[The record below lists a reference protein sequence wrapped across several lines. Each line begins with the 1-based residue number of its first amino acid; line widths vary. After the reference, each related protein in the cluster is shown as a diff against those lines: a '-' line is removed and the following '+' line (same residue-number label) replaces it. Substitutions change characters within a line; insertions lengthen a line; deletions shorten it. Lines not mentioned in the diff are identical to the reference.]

1 MAPFSSPL
9 DYLGRVRRVNDKPLR
24 GRFASLD
31 TAATA
36 RGMAAIEGDGEDQR
50 SLAATRGQTDPR
62 CPGGLGG
69 VGVAEQPQLA
79 VGHGPDAGAAD
90 RAEGGEGLVP
100 GGPLV
105 GVWWLG
111 SGPIGSSGW

>member
-36 RGMAAIEGDGEDQR
+36 RGMAAIEEDGGGAGHGWAQASPESPGHYRAINPGEER
-50 SLAATRGQTDPR
+50 SLAATRGPTDPQAR
-62 CPGGLGG
+62 PCDRLGTAQIPKLTAR
-69 VGVAEQPQLA
+69 VLI
-79 VGHGPDAGAAD
+79 GPAYIC
-90 RAEGGEGLVP
+90 
-100 GGPLV
+100 
-105 GVWWLG
+105 
-111 SGPIGSSGW
+111 SGDGCG